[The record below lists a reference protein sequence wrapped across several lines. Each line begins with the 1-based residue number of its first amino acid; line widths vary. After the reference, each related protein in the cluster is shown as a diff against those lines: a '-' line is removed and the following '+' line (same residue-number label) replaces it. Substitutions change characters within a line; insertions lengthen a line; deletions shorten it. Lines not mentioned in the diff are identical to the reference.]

1 MIWFICP
8 IFTENVFTKQKY
20 VLIIRLKCPRFYS
33 RFYKLF
39 YFLPFMSGGAL
50 GPTAFM
56 SGGVVGK
63 LRERTDHFG
72 GEHELDSTDPE
83 AILVVGRREIHGG
96 CTWPDGVH
104 VAA

>member
-1 MIWFICP
+1 MYHMP
-8 IFTENVFTKQKY
+8 DVYYKYLVQATPRIFHFHFFWGLKY
-20 VLIIRLKCPRFYS
+20 VSNVRDIYS
-33 RFYKLF
+33 DYKLF
-39 YFLPFMSGGAL
+39 LP
-50 GPTAFM
+50 FM

-72 GEHELDSTDPE
+72 GEHELDSTDTE
-83 AILVVGRREIHGG
+83 ASLVVGRREIHGG

>member
-1 MIWFICP
+1 MYRMSEIFILGSC
-8 IFTENVFTKQKY
+8 
-20 VLIIRLKCPRFYS
+20 
-33 RFYKLF
+33 KLF
-39 YFLPFMSGGAL
+39 YFLP
-50 GPTAFM
+50 FM